1 MGKTTDRMIVNGV
14 TYEIID
20 AASRAQIETMTGAI
34 AEHGE
39 DLTDIKREIQ
49 ESQIYLV
56 SESWTDGK
64 YLDTDGSLQTLS
76 SGSVSSFIN
85 VEGAQ
90 RVLITTYLRNGVS
103 ICKYDSSQ
111 NVIGYVRPSTASD
124 WTLTT
129 YEYDVSDASYVRFTC
144 CVSYKDS
151 AYVIIPLISNMNGIK
166 GEIDELYELAGD
178 EYATIPGWTS
188 GKYVDR
194 DGTLQTLNSAS
205 ASDFVDVSKYAMVKV
220 TSTLINGVYICFYD
234 ADYNVVGYI
243 RSSASSW
250 TSETYYINTIGVNY
264 IRLSCATS
272 YRDAAN
278 VVANVKQQ
286 IKALTDKVSGITDD
300 INITLGQ
307 TYTTLISALTFAGTV
322 ANKDQWVNIYIPEG
336 EHDAF
341 SGIDLG
347 SQTSDFRGLI
357 VPDYVRIIG
366 IGSPENTIIK
376 AELPADMTG
385 YAFARNSIS
394 TLNMWRNNSLKNLKI
409 ISKNMR
415 YPVHN
420 DKATSDEN
428 DYYEEHFENCYF
440 LANGEPGVT
449 ADNIAFGSGMAKG
462 AQLFFEN
469 CVFDSP
475 MNPYMCAN
483 IHNRLNGKS
492 PVTWSFKH
500 CEFIGGQYSMLL
512 TSYNSGQTDNL
523 NFIGCKMDGKI
534 IFQTALSSHQCDYK
548 LFGAGNDLQGYV
560 WNTSTEKPEA
570 VAMMI

>member
-1 MGKTTDRMIVNGV
+1 MPSIDQIV
-14 TYEIID
+14 
-20 AASRAQIETMTGAI
+20 AQIRTAVYGRDVRENI
-34 AEHGE
+34 AQGIEICHEEGGE
-39 DLTDIKREIQ
+39 QAVKKTDIANDLTTTASGKVLDARQGKALSDEINDLKSTIQ

-85 VEGAQ
+85 VEGTQ
-90 RVLITTYLRNGVS
+90 HVLITTYLRNRVS

-111 NVIGYVRPSTASD
+111 NVIGYVRPSTASN
-124 WTLTT
+124 WTLTS

-144 CVSYKDS
+144 GVSYKDS
-151 AYVIIPLISNMNGIK
+151 AYVIVPLINNMNIIK
-166 GEIDELYELAGD
+166 GEIDELYELTGN

-194 DGTLQTLNSAS
+194 DGTLPTLNSAS

-234 ADYNVVGYI
+234 AAYNVVGYI

-264 IRLSCATS
+264 IRMSCATT

-357 VPDYVRIIG
+357 VPDYVRLIG

-385 YAFARNSIS
+385 YTFSRNSIS

-428 DYYEEHFENCYF
+428 DYYEEHFEN
-440 LANGEPGVT
+440 
-449 ADNIAFGSGMAKG
+449 
-462 AQLFFEN
+462 
-469 CVFDSP
+469 
-475 MNPYMCAN
+475 
-483 IHNRLNGKS
+483 
-492 PVTWSFKH
+492 
-500 CEFIGGQYSMLL
+500 
-512 TSYNSGQTDNL
+512 
-523 NFIGCKMDGKI
+523 
-534 IFQTALSSHQCDYK
+534 
-548 LFGAGNDLQGYV
+548 
-560 WNTSTEKPEA
+560 
-570 VAMMI
+570 